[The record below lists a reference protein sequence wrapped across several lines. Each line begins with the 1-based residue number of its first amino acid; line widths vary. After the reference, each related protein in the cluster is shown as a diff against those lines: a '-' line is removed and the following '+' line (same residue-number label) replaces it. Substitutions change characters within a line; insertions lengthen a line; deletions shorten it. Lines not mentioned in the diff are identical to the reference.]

1 MMILASS
8 ALPQGA
14 AAQSAGPEWSD
25 PLNLSRSGGAEN
37 PRLVVTPNG
46 TQLVFWDDAYTAS
59 ALRGG
64 MGGFATGA
72 EGSWGAPTR
81 VEFPFAGRP
90 TRLLAGS
97 GNLIHAFWIDAAGSL
112 RHGAASLTSL
122 GAGGS
127 WGGQVIA
134 SSVTAFDVAVDPSG
148 RFQVV
153 CLIAAEGASTPAGIY
168 TLRSGL
174 RGDTWSAPSPI
185 YRSDYFRAFLPAGEG
200 RPSSPS
206 ESPVVPGVEI
216 EVSHEEGSQLVYMAW
231 DNPALKRIYLA
242 ISQDG
247 GGTWGEP
254 VELEGPDAESPYS
267 TPHDVAV
274 SAEADQVL
282 LLWQDS
288 EEGGS
293 CTQFYQTSDDQGV
306 TWSDPTPVL
315 GQQSGCLD
323 GIQVLGRVGD
333 NTLVFAGLQGR
344 ALLLAWNGSDWSL
357 PHTEAGLDVF
367 TNPETFGFVELGC
380 RQAALS
386 GDRLVVVGCGIE
398 DGGTDVWQ
406 TERPLDEVNAWFD
419 PTQGWAEI
427 GHVAIASDPMLSFDA
442 AGDGTGQV
450 IALWSTP
457 HSDLAE
463 GASSDLVYAGLDHGQ
478 LVGPFAVLTRQV
490 GLAKQVHLFVDGE
503 GRLLAVWSGGNSGE
517 LSFSWASVPEAGS
530 EAGWFAPDAVP
541 APTTLGDSPHLLETS
556 SGSLVLAYAVAFN
569 ESRGV
574 YVATAEASTLEWG
587 PPVRV
592 FDAATAGC
600 AKVEQTSL
608 TGGTDGTLHL
618 AWVCASL
625 PGGIGPMAIYHA
637 RSSDG
642 GLTWSEPALVL
653 ERRAAW
659 SQIAVDRRGSLHLVW
674 EERLGDRIYT
684 WDAISRTGGQDWE
697 EPLSISVVDAKASF
711 SSMSSD
717 SSGRFHLLQ
726 AVQEGHNPPVLH
738 YSEWDGSA
746 WMARDDLTLAV
757 RNIADLEGLASTVD
771 QANGLVAI
779 YAGVAPRD
787 SSGVAEN
794 ELHFAAIPLPPA
806 PAEEST
812 STDATAVPPAV
823 AASAATPAEG
833 EPATAA
839 APVLGP
845 EEAARPSS
853 GGPIGIVVGGATALL
868 LVVGLI
874 VARLRS
880 PRPAS
885 PDSQNQ
891 D

>member
-1 MMILASS
+1 MILASG
-8 ALPQGA
+8 AVPQDA
-14 AAQSAGPEWSD
+14 AAQSAGQEWSD

-37 PRLVVTPNG
+37 PRLLVTPSG
-46 TQLVFWDDAYTAS
+46 AQLVIWDDAYTAS

-72 EGSWGAPTR
+72 EGTWGAPTR

-90 TRLLAGS
+90 TRLLAGA
-97 GNLIHAFWIDAAGSL
+97 GNLIHAFWIDATGSL

-122 GAGGS
+122 AGGGS

-134 SSVTAFDVAVDPSG
+134 TSVTAFDVAVDSSG

-153 CLIAAEGASTPAGIY
+153 CLIAAEGASVPAGIY
-168 TLRSGL
+168 TMRSGL
-174 RGDTWSAPSPI
+174 RGDAWSAPSAI

-200 RPSSPS
+200 RPSSTS
-206 ESPVVPGVEI
+206 ESQVLPHVEI
-216 EVSHEEGSQLVYMAW
+216 EVSQEEGSQQVYMAW
-231 DNPALKRIYLA
+231 DNPALKRIFLA

-247 GGTWGEP
+247 GATWGEP
-254 VELEGPDAESPYS
+254 VELESPDAESPYS
-267 TPHDVAV
+267 TPHDVVV
-274 SAEADQVL
+274 SAAANQVL

-293 CTQFYQTSDDQGV
+293 CTQVYQTSEDLGV
-306 TWSDPTPVL
+306 TWSDPSPVL
-315 GQQSGCLD
+315 GEQSACLE

-344 ALLLAWNGSDWSL
+344 ALILAWNGIDWSL

-380 RQAALS
+380 RQAALA

-406 TERPLDEVNAWFD
+406 TERPLDVVEAWFD
-419 PTQGWAEI
+419 PSQGWSEI
-427 GHVAIASDPMLSFDA
+427 GAVAIASDPMLSFDA

-450 IALWSTP
+450 LVLWSAP

-463 GASSDLVYAGLDHGQ
+463 GATSDLVYAGLDQGQ
-478 LVGPFAVLTRQV
+478 LVGPFAVLTRQD
-490 GLAKQVHLFVDGE
+490 GLAKQLHLLVDGE
-503 GRLLAVWSGGNSGE
+503 GRLLAVWSGGVAGE

-530 EAGWFAPDAVP
+530 GAGWFAPDAVP
-541 APTTLGDSPHLLETS
+541 APATVGDSPRLLES
-556 SGSLVLAYAVAFN
+556 ASGSLTLAYAIAFN
-569 ESRGV
+569 EARGV
-574 YVATAEASTLEWG
+574 YVATAEASSLEWG
-587 PPVRV
+587 QPVRV
-592 FDAATAGC
+592 FDAAAAGC
-600 AKVEQTSL
+600 GKVEQTNL
-608 TGGTDGTLHL
+608 TSGPDGALDL

-642 GLTWSEPALVL
+642 GLAWSEPGLVL

-659 SQIAVDRRGSLHLVW
+659 SQIAVDRGGILHLVW
-674 EERLGDRIYT
+674 EERLGGRIYT
-684 WDAISRTGGQDWE
+684 WDAISRTGGVDWE
-697 EPLSISVVDAKASF
+697 EPLSISVVDGRAGF
-711 SSMSSD
+711 SSMSTD
-717 SSGRFHLLQ
+717 SSGRLHLLQ
-726 AVQEGHNPPVLH
+726 AVQEGEARPILH
-738 YSEWDGSA
+738 YTEWDGSA
-746 WMARDDLTLAV
+746 WRAGEDLTLAV
-757 RNIADLEGLASTVD
+757 QDIADLEGLASTVD
-771 QANGLVAI
+771 RTHGLVAI
-779 YAGVAPRD
+779 YAGIAPRD

-806 PAEEST
+806 PPEEATASE
-812 STDATAVPPAV
+812 SATAVAPAG
-823 AASAATPAEG
+823 AASGATPGGA
-833 EPATAA
+833 PATTAT
-839 APVLGP
+839 PVFGP
-845 EEAARPSS
+845 EEASRPSS
-853 GGPIGIVVGGATALL
+853 GGPIGIVAGGVTAVL

-880 PRPAS
+880 PRPSS